1 MMNNRAVSQLSSP
14 VRYRNLLHMKKVTV
28 GEWSFPALPRL
39 RLRRCGGGGE
49 TADLRP
55 AGRTEEEQA
64 SALRPIESLL
74 LFDKLSKPWTGQ
86 SWVRITV
93 SSILTAA
100 GSDRVRGHM
109 GTAAR
114 RGGVAGGHMWRGAAQ
129 RPATAIPLLPGHCR
143 SPPLLLRGATGACL
157 EV

>member
-1 MMNNRAVSQLSSP
+1 MELLSP
-14 VRYRNLLHMKKVTV
+14 A
-28 GEWSFPALPRL
+28 PALAPAPAVW
-39 RLRRCGGGGE
+39 RRRGDC
-49 TADLRP
+49 RP
-55 AGRTEEEQA
+55 QTRGRTEEEQA

-109 GTAAR
+109 GTAGR

-143 SPPLLLRGATGACL
+143 SLFLLLRGATGACL